1 MLVKY
6 NIGIGGG
13 NIKTTHLYILMYQPE
28 ILV

>member
-13 NIKTTHLYILMYQPE
+13 NIKTKKCLTCIHVLQSR
-28 ILV
+28 